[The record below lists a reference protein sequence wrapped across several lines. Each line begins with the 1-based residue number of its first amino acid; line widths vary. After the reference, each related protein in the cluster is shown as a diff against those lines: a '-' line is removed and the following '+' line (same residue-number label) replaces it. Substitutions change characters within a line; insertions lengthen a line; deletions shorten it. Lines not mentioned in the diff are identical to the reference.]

1 MWANFRVRDLFEILI
16 VALVINRALVFLVG
30 TRAVQLIKG
39 FLMLGV
45 LAVVVNFLDFRLMSW
60 FFSRVLTVLFIALPI
75 LFQPELR
82 NILEELGR
90 GNLWKRRV
98 NKEEAEILAEEIL
111 EALLYFKTNKIGALL
126 VFEQG
131 TGLKEYWRSAVR
143 LNSKISQEMII
154 SIFWKDNP
162 LHDGAAILNRN
173 EIIAGACYLPLS
185 DNVELSRW
193 FGTRH
198 RAAIG
203 ITDVSD
209 AIVLV
214 ASEERAEISMV
225 YKGHLSRNM
234 KDAQIRKLLIY
245 YFSGVRD
252 ETHNT
257 LLSKIKSFWRKFGHA
272 HAVTKN

>member
-1 MWANFRVRDLFEILI
+1 MLEDFRIKDFLDILI
-16 VALVINRALVFLVG
+16 VTLLINRALVFLVG

-45 LAVVVNFLDFRLMSW
+45 LAVVVNFLNFRLMSW
-60 FFSRVLTVLFIALPI
+60 FFNNAITVSFIALPI

-82 NILEELGR
+82 NILEEIGR
-90 GNLWKRRV
+90 GNLWRHRV
-98 NKEEAEILAEEIL
+98 NKVETETLADEIM

-126 VFEQG
+126 VFEQE

-143 LNSKISQEMII
+143 LNAKISQELII

-162 LHDGAAILNRN
+162 LHDGAVIINKN
-173 EIIAGACYLPLS
+173 QIIAGACYLPLS

-214 ASEERAEISMV
+214 ASEERGEISMV

-234 KDAQIRKLLIY
+234 KDAQIRKLLVY
-245 YFSGVRD
+245 YFSGVRE
-252 ETHNT
+252 ETHN
-257 LLSKIKSFWRKFGHA
+257 LASFIKPYWRRLVHVFSK
-272 HAVTKN
+272 N

>member
-1 MWANFRVRDLFEILI
+1 MWESFRINDFFDIFV
-16 VALVINRALVFLVG
+16 VALLINRALAYLAG

-45 LAVVVNFLDFRLMSW
+45 LAVVVNFMDFRLMSW
-60 FFSRVLTVLFIALPI
+60 VFDRFFAVLFIALTI

-82 NILEELGR
+82 NILEEIGR
-90 GNLWKRRV
+90 GHLWQRRV
-98 NKEEAEILAEEIL
+98 NKEEAETKAEEIL

-131 TGLKEYWRSAVR
+131 TGLKEYWRSAVK
-143 LNSKISQEMII
+143 LNAKISQELII

-162 LHDGAAILNRN
+162 LHDGAIIIDKNQ
-173 EIIAGACYLPLS
+173 IIAGACYLPLS

-198 RAAIG
+198 RAAMG

-214 ASEERAEISMV
+214 ASEERGEISMV
-225 YKGHLSRNM
+225 HKGHLSRNI
-234 KDAQIRKLLIY
+234 KDTQIKKLLTY
-245 YFSGVRD
+245 YYSGIR
-252 ETHNT
+252 EESRNT
-257 LLSKIKSFWRKFGHA
+257 FLSNLKSLWRKSANAFS
-272 HAVTKN
+272 KN

>member
-1 MWANFRVRDLFEILI
+1 MWGNFRINDFFDIFV
-16 VALVINRALVFLVG
+16 VALLINRALVFLAG

-45 LAVVVNFLDFRLMSW
+45 LAVVVDFFEFRLMSW
-60 FFSRVLTVLFIALPI
+60 IFNHFFAVLFIALTV

-82 NILEELGR
+82 NFLEEIGR
-90 GNLWKRRV
+90 GNLWRHRIK
-98 NKEEAEILAEEIL
+98 KEEAETRTEEIL
-111 EALLYFKTNKIGALL
+111 EALLYFKANKIGALL

-143 LNSKISQEMII
+143 INAKISQELII

-162 LHDGAAILNRN
+162 LHDGAAIINRN
-173 EIIAGACYLPLS
+173 QIIAGACYLPLS
-185 DNVELSRW
+185 ENVELSRW

-225 YKGHLSRNM
+225 YKGRLSRNM
-234 KDAQIRKLLIY
+234 KEAQIRKLLNY
-245 YFSGVRD
+245 YFSGIRD
-252 ETHNT
+252 ETRRAF
-257 LLSKIKSFWRKFGHA
+257 LSNIKFFWRRFA
-272 HAVTKN
+272 NVFSKN

>member
-1 MWANFRVRDLFEILI
+1 MWEGFRIKDFFDILI
-16 VALVINRALVFLVG
+16 VTLLINRALVFLVG

-39 FLMLGV
+39 FLFLGISAV
-45 LAVVVNFLDFRLMSW
+45 LVNYLDFRLMSW
-60 FFSRVLTVLFIALPI
+60 FLNRGLTVLVIALPI

-82 NILEELGR
+82 NILEEIGR
-90 GNLWKRRV
+90 GNLWRHKV
-98 NKEEAEILAEEIL
+98 KKEEAETLAEDII
-111 EALLYFKTNKIGALL
+111 EALLYLKTNKIGALL

-131 TGLKEYWRSAVR
+131 TGLKEYWRSAVK
-143 LNSKISQEMII
+143 LNAKISQELII

-162 LHDGAAILNRN
+162 LHDGAAIIDRN
-173 EIIAGACYLPLS
+173 QIIACSCYLPLS

-214 ASEERAEISMV
+214 VSEERGEISMV
-225 YKGHLSRNM
+225 YKGYLSRNM
-234 KDAQIRKLLIY
+234 KDTQIKKLLVY
-245 YFSGVRD
+245 YFSGTRD
-252 ETHNT
+252 ETHSAF
-257 LLSKIKSFWRKFGHA
+257 LLKMKSFWRKFIHA
-272 HAVTKN
+272 PAKN

>member
-1 MWANFRVRDLFEILI
+1 MWENFRLI
-16 VALVINRALVFLVG
+16 DFFDIFIIALLINRALVFMVG

-39 FLMLGV
+39 FLILGL
-45 LAVVVNFLDFRLMSW
+45 LAVVVNILGFRLMSW
-60 FFSRVLTVLFIALPI
+60 IFNRVLAVSFIALPI

-82 NILEELGR
+82 NILEEIGR
-90 GNLWKRRV
+90 GNLWRRRIK
-98 NKEEAEILAEEIL
+98 KEKAETLADEIV
-111 EALLYFKTNKIGALL
+111 ESLLYFKANKIGALL

-131 TGLKEYWRSAVR
+131 TGLKEYWRSAVK
-143 LNSKISQEMII
+143 LNAIISQELII

-162 LHDGAAILNRN
+162 LHDGAV
-173 EIIAGACYLPLS
+173 IINKDQIVAGSCYLPLS

-209 AIVLV
+209 AISLV
-214 ASEERAEISMV
+214 TSEERGEISMA

-234 KDAQIRKLLIY
+234 KDTQIRKLLVY
-245 YFSGVRD
+245 YFSGARD
-252 ETHNT
+252 ETRKT
-257 LLSKIKSFWRKFGHA
+257 YLSNLKAFWRKIINVFS
-272 HAVTKN
+272 KN

>member
-1 MWANFRVRDLFEILI
+1 MWENFRINDFFDIFV
-16 VALVINRALVFLVG
+16 VALLINRALVFLVG

-45 LAVVVNFLDFRLMSW
+45 LAVIVDFLNFRLMSW
-60 FFSRVLTVLFIALPI
+60 VFNKFFAVLLIALTI

-82 NILEELGR
+82 NILEEIGR
-90 GNLWKRRV
+90 GNLWQRRV
-98 NKEEAEILAEEIL
+98 KREEAETKAEEIF
-111 EALLYFKTNKIGALL
+111 EALLYFKTNKLGALL

-131 TGLKEYWRSAVR
+131 TGLKEYWRSAVK
-143 LNSKISQEMII
+143 LNAKISQELII

-162 LHDGAAILNRN
+162 LHDGALIINKN

-185 DNVELSRW
+185 ENVELSRW

-214 ASEERAEISMV
+214 ASEERGEISMV
-225 YKGHLSRNM
+225 NKGHLSRNI
-234 KDAQIRKLLIY
+234 KDAQIKKFLIY
-245 YFSGVRD
+245 YFSGVREEVRHD
-252 ETHNT
+252 F
-257 LLSKIKSFWRKFGHA
+257 LSELKSFWRKSANVFS
-272 HAVTKN
+272 KN

>member
-1 MWANFRVRDLFEILI
+1 MWENFRMWDLFDIFV
-16 VALVINRALVFLVG
+16 VALLINRALVFLIG

-39 FLMLGV
+39 FLILGV
-45 LAVVVNFLDFRLMSW
+45 LAVVANFLEFRLMSW
-60 FFSRVLTVLFIALPI
+60 FFSRGLAVLFIALPI

-82 NILEELGR
+82 NILEEIGR
-90 GNLWKRRV
+90 GNLWQRRV
-98 NKEEAEILAEEIL
+98 RKEEAEILAEEIL
-111 EALLYFKTNKIGALL
+111 EALLYFKTNKVGALL
-126 VFEQG
+126 VFEQE
-131 TGLKEYWRSAVR
+131 TGLKEYWRSAVK
-143 LNSKISQEMII
+143 LNAKISQELII

-162 LHDGAAILNRN
+162 LHDGAVIIDKNQ
-173 EIIAGACYLPLS
+173 IIAGACYLPLS

-209 AIVLV
+209 AIVFV
-214 ASEERAEISMV
+214 VSEERAEISMV
-225 YKGHLSRNM
+225 HKGRLSRNM

-252 ETHNT
+252 ETNT
-257 LLSKIKSFWRKFGHA
+257 FYTKLKSIGRKFVH
-272 HAVTKN
+272 VY

>member
-1 MWANFRVRDLFEILI
+1 MWENFRIKDFFDIFVI
-16 VALVINRALVFLVG
+16 ALLINRALVFLVG

-39 FLMLGV
+39 FLILGI
-45 LAVVVNFLDFRLMSW
+45 LAVVVNYLEFRLMSW
-60 FFSRVLTVLFIALPI
+60 FFNRFFTVLFIAIPI

-82 NILEELGR
+82 NILEEIGR
-90 GNLWKRRV
+90 GNLWRRKV
-98 NKEEAEILAEEIL
+98 KKEEAETLSEEIM

-131 TGLKEYWRSAVR
+131 TGLREYWRSAVK
-143 LNSKISQEMII
+143 LNARISQELII

-162 LHDGAAILNRN
+162 LHDGAVIISRDQ
-173 EIIAGACYLPLS
+173 IIAGACYLPLS

-214 ASEERAEISMV
+214 VSEERGEISMV
-225 YKGHLSRNM
+225 FKGHLSRNM
-234 KDAQIRKLLIY
+234 KDAQIKKLLFY
-245 YFSGVRD
+245 YFSGARE
-252 ETHNT
+252 ETHNAFT
-257 LLSKIKSFWRKFGHA
+257 SRIKSFWRKFA
-272 HAVTKN
+272 NVFSKN